1 LKHILLNFCTNYGS
15 GLHLAYCA
23 FRRDI
28 SMIFE
33 ILGEILKLTVL
44 AGLAIAGILVIL
56 LWKKNLANKVTYLRF
71 LVQVVTLVAVFYL
84 FTYPIWQLIVLI
96 VILVLPLFLGRF
108 FCGWLCPFALYMD
121 AITLIRKAVKVR
133 YRLLPDKLNKFLHN
147 FRYILLLIFLIIPF
161 VLALLNPPSSFDLSV
176 LLALLLSGPFEPLRI
191 LISPIIPL
199 IVPWEGPL
207 AISEVYFSYP
217 YVQEVILYSEL
228 VFSEI
233 FVTITAIIF
242 VALTFIGSFFIRR
255 VWCRFCPTGASIA
268 VLNRFKGFK
277 WAPLLH
283 LDKDEEKC
291 TKCGIC
297 KRVCPVQVTEV
308 YEQKGGK
315 INTSMCMLCTR
326 CVEMCPYEDC
336 LKVKMGGK
344 TLFKSR
350 NWLEP
355 STIE

>member
-1 LKHILLNFCTNYGS
+1 
-15 GLHLAYCA
+15 
-23 FRRDI
+23 
-28 SMIFE
+28 MIMQL
-33 ILGEILKLTVL
+33 LGEVLKLTVL
-44 AGLAIAGILVIL
+44 AGLTIAGILVIL
-56 LWKKNLANKVTYLRF
+56 IWKKGLATKVTYLRF
-71 LVQVVTLVAVFYL
+71 LVQVTAMVAVFYM
-84 FTYPIWQLIVLI
+84 FTYPVWQFVLMV
-96 VILVLPLFLGRF
+96 VILVLPLFLGRV

-147 FRYILLLIFLIIPF
+147 FRYVLLLVFLLIPV
-161 VLALLNPPSSFDLSV
+161 VLYMLDPPSSFDVSFILAM
-176 LLALLLSGPFEPLRI
+176 LLGGPFEPWRI
-191 LISPIIPL
+191 LVGPIIPL
-199 IVPWEGPL
+199 VVSWEGPL
-207 AISEVYFSYP
+207 AISGVYFSYP
-217 YVQEVILYSEL
+217 YVQEAILYSQA
-228 VFSEI
+228 VFSETI
-233 FVTITAIIF
+233 VTVIAWIF
-242 VALTFIGSFFIRR
+242 VALTFVGSFFIRR
-255 VWCRFCPTGASIA
+255 VWCRFCPTGASLA

-277 WAPLLH
+277 WSPLLH

-336 LKVKMGGK
+336 LKVKFGGK
-344 TLFKSR
+344 TVFKSR

>member
-1 LKHILLNFCTNYGS
+1 
-15 GLHLAYCA
+15 
-23 FRRDI
+23 
-28 SMIFE
+28 MIMQL
-33 ILGEILKLTVL
+33 IGEILKLMVL
-44 AGLAIAGILVIL
+44 AGLALAGILVIL
-56 LWKKNLANKVTYLRF
+56 IWKKGLATKVTYLRF
-71 LVQVVTLVAVFYL
+71 VIQVVAMVAVFYL
-84 FTYPIWQLIVLI
+84 FTYPVWQLIVLI
-96 VILVLPLFLGRF
+96 VILVMPLVLGRF
-108 FCGWLCPFALYMD
+108 FCGWLCPFGLYMD
-121 AITLIRKAVKVR
+121 AITLIRKAFKVR
-133 YRLLPDKLNKFLHN
+133 YRNLPDKLNKFLHN
-147 FRYILLLIFLIIPF
+147 FRYVLLLFFLIVPF
-161 VLALLNPPSSFDLSV
+161 VLALLDPPPSLDFATV
-176 LLALLLSGPFEPLRI
+176 MALLLAGPFEPLRI
-191 LISPIIPL
+191 LVGPLIPL

-217 YVQEVILYSEL
+217 YVQEVILYSEV

-233 FVTITAIIF
+233 FVTITALIF
-242 VALTFIGSFFIRR
+242 VALTFVGSFFVRR

-268 VLNRFKGFK
+268 VVNRFKGFK

-336 LKVKMGGK
+336 LKVKLGGK
-344 TLFKSR
+344 TVFKSR

-355 STIE
+355 STTE